1 MYNIIELDLFSDWLK
16 IAEDELKTE
25 GYPTENIDSQKIPIL
40 YFTLQ
45 KMKIMSIP
53 RKILKSDIF
62 MCPSEMLDALNI
74 LEEKIING
82 DDLRPYQSRLLK
94 NIENKDGLLFDWGIH
109 HLHLGTIL
117 QNDGFINRTGP
128 LLYVRFY
135 QDTAYFIDV
144 LEHGAWTQQD
154 LLRIIHRNFPSS
166 IEEYKIPGIDGL
178 ERNYDDEEIKHL
190 RNFNSNTLLEV
201 APGEFYLGPGGG
213 FTGSGHSGDAV
224 NMHIDNHNGIKEL
237 EAKIK
242 ESPEEVIK
250 QQHSLN
256 IITNSNLVFH
266 LIKRNGE
273 YILKENNNNFEIK
286 LGN

>member
-16 IAEDELKTE
+16 IAEDELKVE
-25 GYPTENIDSQKIPIL
+25 GYQTENIDSKKIPIL

-45 KMKIMSIP
+45 KMKIRSIP

-144 LEHGAWTQQD
+144 LEHGAWTKQD
-154 LLRIIHRNFPSS
+154 LLKIIHRNFSSS
-166 IEEYKIPGIDGL
+166 IEEYKVPGIDGL

-190 RNFNSNTLLEV
+190 RDFNSNTLLEI
-201 APGEFYLGPGGG
+201 APGEFYFGPGGG
-213 FTGSGHSGDAV
+213 FVGSGDSGDAV
-224 NMHIDNHNGIKEL
+224 NKHIDNHNGIKEL

-242 ESPEEVIK
+242 QSPEEVIK
-250 QQHSLN
+250 LQHPLS
-256 IITNSNLVFH
+256 IITNPNLVFN
-266 LIKRNGE
+266 LIKRNDE
-273 YILKENNNNFEIK
+273 FILKESNNNFEIK
-286 LGN
+286 LQN

>member
-256 IITNSNLVFH
+256 IITNSNLVFN